1 LVISFFEHYSEGLSL
16 LADIWNVGHEIDA
29 FAKSLKVQEL
39 IFRTTV
45 VEFLGPVSTQQELKN
60 LLNDHQS
67 DAWKAPSLYKNLR
80 SQYSGSYE
88 TYLILLER
96 ISGTVKELQSAA
108 AALGLQKGKE
118 LGEERNS
125 SRKHHAADTAT
136 PVVSSSAV
144 PEKGSTRLSQPFGP
158 GITQGL
164 ARAKFALLR
173 KARRELLTRLA
184 DDIAQFTELHRSDTK
199 ITRNARKW
207 DIGGRFRQRREEA
220 SSIHNVLAY
229 DWRCDCTHIHDVYL
243 QLSLLDTRG
252 LGSDHKE
259 RFLVFGCPTQSN
271 NANAAGSLCQKA
283 TITVTEVQTN
293 AACTGVA
300 PTPKAHVDDSRS
312 PKPSPLKK
320 LTRVVSRERER

>member
-80 SQYSGSYE
+80 CQYSGSYE

-118 LGEERNS
+118 FSEGRNS
-125 SRKHHAADTAT
+125 SREHHAADTVT
-136 PVVSSSAV
+136 PVVFGGAV
-144 PEKGSTRLSQPFGP
+144 PEKGSTRLSQPFGL
-158 GITQGL
+158 TQGL

-199 ITRNARKW
+199 ITCNARKW

-229 DWRCDCTHIHDVYL
+229 DWRCDCTRIHDVYL

-252 LGSDHKE
+252 LDNDPKE

-271 NANAAGSLCQKA
+271 DANAAGSLCQKT

-293 AACTGVA
+293 AACTDVA
-300 PTPKAHVDDSRS
+300 PTPKARVDDSRS

-320 LTRVVSRERER
+320 LARVVSRERER

>member
-1 LVISFFEHYSEGLSL
+1 MVISFFEHYSEGLSL

-29 FAKSLKVQEL
+29 FVKSLKVQEL

-67 DAWKAPSLYKNLR
+67 DAWKAPSLYQNLR

-118 LGEERNS
+118 LGDERNS
-125 SRKHHAADTAT
+125 SRKHYAADTVT

-144 PEKGSTRLSQPFGP
+144 PEKGSTSLSQPFGP

-173 KARRELLTRLA
+173 KARCELLTRLA
-184 DDIAQFTELHRSDTK
+184 DDIAQFTELHHSDAK

-229 DWRCDCTHIHDVYL
+229 DWRCDCTRVHDVYL
-243 QLSLLDTRG
+243 QLSLLDTRR
-252 LGSDHKE
+252 LDNDPKE

-283 TITVTEVQTN
+283 TLTVTEAQTN
-293 AACTGVA
+293 AACTDVGPA
-300 PTPKAHVDDSRS
+300 PKAHMDDSQS
-312 PKPSPLKK
+312 PKHWWLKK
-320 LTRVVSRERER
+320 FARVVSCERDR